1 MAYNWT
7 TGSVRRGDIYFED
20 DDDDNQTYI
29 DFGQDSITLRP
40 GTATSLYATPSSVS
54 IGSTVTS
61 SLFNLVGTDPT
72 ITFIEDNSI
81 KATIGVNSA
90 DNILIEN
97 KVMNKHIVFKA
108 NDQGVV
114 REGLRLD
121 GAVPEVVVNQQHG
134 INGDNSLIDFRVE
147 SDNNTHMFFVD
158 GSADKVGVNTS
169 SPAETLHVAGN
180 LKVAGDDVRIK
191 IDGDTDSHPGV
202 ELYENGT
209 RKWIVFNDYTNDNL
223 TFKTDSNTRMSIEQA
238 GNVGIGTTAPIAKLD
253 VAGKIAI
260 TAESSTPGTPADG
273 QGYIYSK
280 SDGKLYWRSYDL
292 AETDLT
298 ATGGGGG
305 GTPGGSDSMIQY
317 NDGGSFNG
325 AQGLVYD
332 DSNTR
337 VGIGITA
344 PLSTLHVHADTI
356 NNGAVTISQAD
367 NSGDASQLDL
377 SKARGTGAS
386 PTAVQSSDYIGQVR
400 MLGYDGNSYDNF
412 ADIYAQAAGTISTT
426 SHPTKIVIRTTQ
438 ASATSPTT
446 AVTIDENQDMTVAG
460 AVYGKMRH
468 MTHHRYNDGSG
479 KLKEYIPWSGTSELS
494 SPSWI
499 TQGVAPYNG
508 RLVKVL
514 VRATIAH
521 GQTDVGIH
529 MGGDGDSVVNTTAE
543 ETVSLNAV
551 NTNTTYTY
559 TFANSNHFA
568 AGDVIGVSIDPTN
581 AHGNVN
587 VTCVWEYDITV

>member
-1 MAYNWT
+1 MSYKFS
-7 TGSVRRGDIYFED
+7 TGSVRRGDVYFED
-20 DDDDNQTYI
+20 DRTGDPTYI
-29 DFGQDSITLRP
+29 DFGQDTITLRP
-40 GTATSLYATPSSVS
+40 SGSQILHATPTTVTVGSTATNTIL
-54 IGSTVTS
+54 
-61 SLFNLVGTDPT
+61 NLDGTDPT
-72 ITFIEDNSI
+72 ITFIESNSI

-134 INGDNSLIDFRVE
+134 INGDTSLIDFRVE

-158 GSADKVGVNTS
+158 GSADKIGVNTS
-169 SPAETLHVAGN
+169 SPIAE
-180 LKVAGDDVRIK
+180 
-191 IDGDTDSHPGV
+191 
-202 ELYENGT
+202 
-209 RKWIVFNDYTNDNL
+209 
-223 TFKTDSNTRMSIEQA
+223 
-238 GNVGIGTTAPIAKLD
+238 LD

-260 TAESSTPGTPADG
+260 TAESATPSAPADG

-292 AETDLT
+292 TETDLT

-305 GTPGGSDSMIQY
+305 GTPGGSDSMVQY

-426 SHPTKIVIRTTQ
+426 SHPTKVVIRTTQ

-446 AVTIDENQDMTVAG
+446 AVTIDENQNMTVNG
-460 AVYGKMRH
+460 NIYGRMLH
-468 MTHHRYNDGSG
+468 MTHHRYSDGNAG
-479 KLKEYIPWSGTSELS
+479 GKEYIPWTGTSEQ
-494 SPSWI
+494 PTPNWI
-499 TQGVAPYNG
+499 SQGIAPYEG
-508 RLVKVL
+508 KLLKVL
-514 VRATIAH
+514 VRQDPAGSDPTM
-521 GQTDVGIH
+521 GSTTVGIH
-529 MGGDGDSVVNTTAE
+529 TAADGTELVSATAE
-543 ETVSLNAV
+543 ETATV
-551 NTNTTYTY
+551 NMVNENTSYTFTFSNTT
-559 TFANSNHFA
+559 HFGP
-568 AGDVIGVSIDPTN
+568 GDVIGVSIDPTN
-581 AHGNVN
+581 EHGDVT
-587 VTCVWEYDITV
+587 VTCVWEYDITA